1 MRNDEIR
8 RERGAMNDENLIPLN
23 RRTKSERRE
32 IATQGGIAS
41 GQSRRERKAIRQ
53 ALEEALSMP
62 CEVEGVELSN
72 VEAIAASMV
81 NEAKGGNVRAFV
93 EIRNTVDGMPTQRIE
108 TAPAI
113 SEERRKEVEAL
124 LFGGVDDE

>member
-1 MRNDEIR
+1 
-8 RERGAMNDENLIPLN
+8 MNNENLVNLADRPAE
-23 RRTKSERRE
+23 ERRS
-32 IATQGGIAS
+32 IASMGGIAS

-113 SEERRKEVEAL
+113 SEEARREVDRI
-124 LFGGVDDE
+124 LFELDEED

>member
-1 MRNDEIR
+1 
-8 RERGAMNDENLIPLN
+8 MNDENLRTLSPSEAREYG
-23 RRTKSERRE
+23 RR
-32 IATQGGIAS
+32 GGVRS
-41 GQSRRERKAIRQ
+41 GEVRRERKAIRQ

-62 CEVEGVELSN
+62 CEVDGMELSN
-72 VEAIAASMV
+72 GEAIAASMV

-113 SEERRKEVEAL
+113 SEERRREVEAL
-124 LFGGVDDE
+124 LFGGNDDE

>member
-1 MRNDEIR
+1 MKSDEIR
-8 RERGAMNDENLIPLN
+8 RERGAMNDENLRTLSPSEAREYG
-23 RRTKSERRE
+23 RR
-32 IATQGGIAS
+32 GGVRS
-41 GQSRRERKAIRQ
+41 GEVRRERKAIRQ

-62 CEVEGVELSN
+62 CEVDGMELSN

-113 SEERRKEVEAL
+113 SEERRREVEAL
-124 LFGGVDDE
+124 LFGGNDDE

>member
-1 MRNDEIR
+1 
-8 RERGAMNDENLIPLN
+8 MNDENLRTLSPSEAREYG
-23 RRTKSERRE
+23 RR
-32 IATQGGIAS
+32 GGVRS
-41 GQSRRERKAIRQ
+41 GEVRRERKAIRQ

-62 CEVEGVELSN
+62 CEVDGVELSN

-113 SEERRKEVEAL
+113 SAETYAEVERL
-124 LFGGVDDE
+124 LWGGSDDER

>member
-1 MRNDEIR
+1 
-8 RERGAMNDENLIPLN
+8 MNESNLIPLSQ
-23 RRTKSERRE
+23 RTKEERRE
-32 IATQGGIAS
+32 IAAQGGIAS

-62 CEVEGVELSN
+62 CEVDGMELSN

-124 LFGGVDDE
+124 LFGFGGNDDE